1 MNDREIR
8 QRLRGFDAVWARV
21 RGGRGKAAS
30 DRTRDM
36 PLMPRRRGRPCR
48 RRCRSGPS
56 ADFS

>member
-21 RGGRGKAAS
+21 RGGREKAAS

-48 RRCRSGPS
+48 RR
-56 ADFS
+56 